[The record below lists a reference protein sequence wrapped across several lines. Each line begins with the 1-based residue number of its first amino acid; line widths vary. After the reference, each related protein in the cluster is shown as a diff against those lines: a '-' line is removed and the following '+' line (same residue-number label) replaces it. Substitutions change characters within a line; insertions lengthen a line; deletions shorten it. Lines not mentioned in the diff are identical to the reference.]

1 MTYDLLIKGG
11 TVVDP
16 SQGLNAVRDVALS
29 EGKVAAVEES
39 IAESQAGEVVD
50 AKGLIVTPGLVD
62 LHVHT
67 FWGVSHFGIEPDT
80 AHISKGVTTA
90 LDAGSSG
97 ASNFAAFRRYVL
109 ERSDTRLLALLN
121 ISSIGMI
128 SPKIGE
134 LEDLRM
140 ADAEQAVKVGRENR
154 DYVLGIKAR
163 LSRAIVGDHDVEAM
177 KRSLD
182 AAEALGGIVMVHVG
196 DTKTPMEELAAM
208 LRPGDV
214 VTHCFHGHPHGVLDD
229 AGRVIDGIKDAQQ
242 RGVVFDI
249 GHGKGSFSF
258 DIAEKAISGGFFP
271 GNISSD
277 LHVYNIEGPVF
288 DQVTAL
294 SKFMWLGMSLYD
306 VVRLSTETTARTM
319 RMGDRVGTLKVG
331 ADGDVAILRLE
342 EGRTTLTDSVGRSV
356 TARQRLSHVRT
367 IKNGR
372 VYRPWLR

>member
-1 MTYDLLIKGG
+1 
-11 TVVDP
+11 
-16 SQGLNAVRDVALS
+16 
-29 EGKVAAVEES
+29 
-39 IAESQAGEVVD
+39 
-50 AKGLIVTPGLVD
+50 
-62 LHVHT
+62 
-67 FWGVSHFGIEPDT
+67 
-80 AHISKGVTTA
+80 
-90 LDAGSSG
+90 
-97 ASNFAAFRRYVL
+97 
-109 ERSDTRLLALLN
+109 
-121 ISSIGMI
+121 
-128 SPKIGE
+128 
-134 LEDLRM
+134 M